1 MARTPDRDPASDLPD
16 PGHAPGPDH
25 PASEQA
31 PAGTPTHAPTPAGDL
46 TPGPHPAVHR
56 VPEIASLGLD
66 TLVTEVAERLQSAA
80 AVTDRMQRLLE
91 AVVSVGAGL
100 DLHATLQR
108 IVTGAAELVDARYAA
123 LGVISPTGHG
133 LADFIHVG
141 VDVET
146 AARIG
151 ELPAGRGILGA
162 LIDRP
167 EPLRLTD
174 LAADPRSA
182 GFPRHHPPMTSFLGE
197 PIRVRGEVF
206 GNIYL
211 TEKTGGGAFTPE
223 DEQVL
228 HALAAAAGV
237 AIENSRLYEEG
248 RRRERW
254 IAGANAVTTA
264 LLSTDEAQV
273 ALTVAAEQVR
283 ELAGAA
289 LGMILLPTGGGQLR
303 VSHAS
308 GEAAEFVTGELVPQ
322 SGFAARLLE
331 GESVYLDDMS
341 GDPTVEIRLARTFGP
356 SMAVPM
362 VAAGRVLGAL
372 GVWRS
377 KGATPF
383 TEAEKQLAQTFAS
396 QAALALRLAEA
407 QRDRQRLAVFQDRD
421 RIARDLHDLVIQ
433 RLFATGMMLESA
445 ARRAVVPEVQTGIGK
460 AVDELDATIQEVR
473 TTIYALQHDGQGDEP
488 DTLRTRVL
496 REGSQ
501 AAAALGFK
509 PSVAFTGPVES
520 LVGEKA
526 GRQLLAALR
535 EMLSNT
541 ARHARA
547 SRVRVDVDATVHLDD
562 EGRPV
567 SGDPDS
573 LDRAGRPGVL
583 LSVTDDGVGI
593 PEGGRRSGLRNLA
606 RRAEALGGDAWHEP
620 GPYGKGTS
628 VRWTARL

>member
-1 MARTPDRDPASDLPD
+1 MD
-16 PGHAPGPDH
+16 
-25 PASEQA
+25 
-31 PAGTPTHAPTPAGDL
+31 PTPGLPEAAPEQ
-46 TPGPHPAVHR
+46 TPHR

-91 AVVSVGAGL
+91 AVVAIGAGL
-100 DLHATLQR
+100 DLHATLHR
-108 IVTGAAELVDARYAA
+108 IATGAAELVDARYAA
-123 LGVISPTGHG
+123 LGVIAPGGHG

-141 VDVET
+141 IDDGT
-146 AARIG
+146 AAEIG

-174 LAADPRSA
+174 LGADPRSS
-182 GFPRHHPPMTSFLGE
+182 GFPPHHPQMRTFLGV
-197 PIRVRGEVF
+197 PIRVREEVF
-206 GNIYL
+206 GNLYL
-211 TEKTGGGAFTPE
+211 TEKQGGGAFTPE
-223 DEQVL
+223 DEQVV

-254 IAGANAVTTA
+254 IAGAAAVTTA
-264 LLSTDEAQV
+264 LLSTEQAEG

-289 LGMILLPTGGGQLR
+289 LGMILLPTGTVGEGDCQMR
-303 VSHAS
+303 VAHAS
-308 GEAAEFVTGELVPQ
+308 GEAAEFVRGELLPRD
-322 SGFAARLLE
+322 SFAAQLLE
-331 GESVYLDDMS
+331 GESVHLDDMS
-341 GDPTVEIRLARTFGP
+341 GDPTVVMRLARSFGP

-362 VAAGRVLGAL
+362 VAAGRVLGGL
-372 GVWRS
+372 CVWRS
-377 KGATPF
+377 RGALPF
-383 TEAEKQLAQTFAS
+383 TDAEKQLAETFAS
-396 QAALALRLAEA
+396 QAALALRLAEG
-407 QRDRQRLAVFQDRD
+407 QRDQQRLAVFQDRD

-445 ARRAVVPEVQTGIGK
+445 ARRAVVPEVKVGIGN

-473 TTIYALQHDGQGDEP
+473 TTIYALQHDNHGDAP

-496 REGSQ
+496 REASQ

-509 PSVAFTGPVES
+509 PSVSFVGPVES
-520 LVGEKA
+520 LVGENT

-547 SRVRVDVDATVHLDD
+547 SRVGMEIDATIRLDD
-562 EGRPV
+562 GGRPV
-567 SGDPDS
+567 GGDPES
-573 LDRAGRPGVL
+573 LDRGGRPGVL
-583 LSVTDDGVGI
+583 LTVTDDGVGI
-593 PEGGRRSGLRNLA
+593 PQGGRRSGLLNLT
-606 RRAEALGGDAWHEP
+606 RRAEALGGAAWHES
-620 GPYGKGTS
+620 GPYRKGTR

>member
-1 MARTPDRDPASDLPD
+1 MDPMPD
-16 PGHAPGPDH
+16 PPEA
-25 PASEQA
+25 
-31 PAGTPTHAPTPAGDL
+31 TPEPTP
-46 TPGPHPAVHR
+46 HR

-66 TLVTEVAERLQSAA
+66 TLVTEVSERLQSAA

-91 AVVSVGAGL
+91 AVVSIGAGL

-108 IVTGAAELVDARYAA
+108 IAAGAAELVDARYAA
-123 LGVISPTGHG
+123 LGVIAPGGTG

-141 VDVET
+141 VDDDT
-146 AARIG
+146 AAEIG
-151 ELPAGRGILGA
+151 ELPVGRGILGA

-167 EPLRLTD
+167 ESLRLAD
-174 LAADPRSA
+174 LGADPRSS
-182 GFPRHHPPMTSFLGE
+182 GFPGHHPQMRTFLGV
-197 PIRVRGEVF
+197 PIRVRAEVF
-206 GNIYL
+206 GNLYL
-211 TEKTGGGAFTPE
+211 TEKKGGGAFTPE
-223 DEQVL
+223 DEQVV

-254 IAGANAVTTA
+254 IAGAAAVTHA
-264 LLSTDEAQV
+264 LLSTEQAEG

-283 ELAGAA
+283 ELADAA
-289 LGMILLPTGGGQLR
+289 LGMILLPTGPVGEEDGQMR
-303 VSHAS
+303 VAHAS
-308 GEAAEFVTGELVPQ
+308 GEAAEFVRGELLPKD
-322 SGFAARLLE
+322 SFAARLLA
-331 GESVYLDDMS
+331 GESMHLDDMS
-341 GDPTVEIRLARTFGP
+341 SDPTVVMRLARSFGP

-362 VAAGRVLGAL
+362 VAAGRVLGGL
-372 GVWRS
+372 CVWRPR
-377 KGATPF
+377 GAVPF
-383 TEAEKQLAQTFAS
+383 TDSEKQLAETFAS
-396 QAALALRLAEA
+396 QAALALRLAEG
-407 QRDRQRLAVFQDRD
+407 QRDQQRLAVFQDRD

-445 ARRAVVPEVQTGIGK
+445 ARRAVVPEVRTGIGK

-473 TTIYALQHDGQGDEP
+473 TTIYALQHDNHGDAP

-496 REGSQ
+496 REASQ

-509 PSVAFTGPVES
+509 PSVSFVGPVES
-520 LVGEKA
+520 LVGEKT

-547 SRVRVDVDATVHLDD
+547 SRVGVEIDATVHLGDD
-562 EGRPV
+562 GRPV
-567 SGDPDS
+567 GGDPES
-573 LDRAGRPGVL
+573 LDRGGRPGVRL
-583 LSVTDDGVGI
+583 TVTDDGIGI
-593 PEGGRRSGLRNLA
+593 PEGGRRSGLRNLT

-620 GPYGKGTS
+620 GPRRRGTR

>member
-1 MARTPDRDPASDLPD
+1 MDPTPDPPDAAPDPAP
-16 PGHAPGPDH
+16 
-25 PASEQA
+25 
-31 PAGTPTHAPTPAGDL
+31 
-46 TPGPHPAVHR
+46 HR
-56 VPEIASLGLD
+56 VPEISSLGLD

-100 DLHATLQR
+100 DLHATLHR
-108 IVTGAAELVDARYAA
+108 IASGAAELVDARYAA
-123 LGVISPTGHG
+123 LGVIAPGGHG
-133 LADFIHVG
+133 LADFVHVG
-141 VDVET
+141 VDDGT

-167 EPLRLTD
+167 EPLRLTE
-174 LAADPRSA
+174 LGADPRSS
-182 GFPRHHPPMTSFLGE
+182 GFPSHHPQMRTFLGE
-197 PIRVRGEVF
+197 PIRIRDEVF
-206 GNIYL
+206 GNLYL
-211 TEKTGGGAFTPE
+211 TEKKGGGAFTPE
-223 DEQVL
+223 DEQVV

-254 IAGANAVTTA
+254 IAGAAAVTTA
-264 LLSTDEAQV
+264 LLSTDGAQV
-273 ALTVAAEQVR
+273 ALTIAAEQVR
-283 ELAGAA
+283 ELADAA
-289 LGMILLPTGGGQLR
+289 LGMILLPTGEGDGQMR
-303 VSHAS
+303 VAHAS
-308 GEAAEFVTGELVPQ
+308 GEAAEFVRGELLPKD
-322 SGFAARLLE
+322 SFAARLLQ
-331 GESVYLDDMS
+331 GESVHLDDMS
-341 GDPTVEIRLARTFGP
+341 SDPTVVMRLARSFGP

-362 VAAGRVLGAL
+362 VAAGRVLGGL
-372 GVWRS
+372 SVWRAR
-377 KGATPF
+377 GAVAF
-383 TEAEKQLAQTFAS
+383 TGAEKQLAETFAS
-396 QAALALRLAEA
+396 QAALALRLAEG
-407 QRDRQRLAVFQDRD
+407 QRDQQRLAVFQDRD

-445 ARRAVVPEVQTGIGK
+445 ARRAVVPETKVSIGK

-473 TTIYALQHDGQGDEP
+473 TTIYALQHDNHGDAP

-509 PSVAFTGPVES
+509 PSVTFIGPVES
-520 LVGEKA
+520 MVGEKT

-547 SRVRVDVDATVHLDD
+547 SRVGVEVDATVHLDD
-562 EGRPV
+562 AGHPV
-567 SGDPDS
+567 GGDPES
-573 LDRAGRPGVL
+573 LDRGGRPGVL
-583 LSVTDDGVGI
+583 LTVTDDGVGI
-593 PEGGRRSGLRNLA
+593 PPDGRRSGLSNLT
-606 RRAEALGGDAWHEP
+606 RRAEVLGGDAWHEP
-620 GPYGKGTS
+620 GPYGKGTT

>member
-1 MARTPDRDPASDLPD
+1 MPDLPD
-16 PGHAPGPDH
+16 A
-25 PASEQA
+25 AA
-31 PAGTPTHAPTPAGDL
+31 
-46 TPGPHPAVHR
+46 PHPAPDPTPHR
-56 VPEIASLGLD
+56 VPEISSLGLD

-100 DLHATLQR
+100 DLHATLHR
-108 IVTGAAELVDARYAA
+108 IATGAAELVDARYAA
-123 LGVISPTGHG
+123 LGVIAPGGHG

-141 VDVET
+141 IDDAT
-146 AARIG
+146 AAAIG

-167 EPLRLTD
+167 EPLRLPE
-174 LAADPRSA
+174 LGADPRSS
-182 GFPRHHPPMTSFLGE
+182 GFPPHHPGMRTFLGE
-197 PIRVRGEVF
+197 PIRIRDEVF
-206 GNIYL
+206 GNLYL
-211 TEKTGGGAFTPE
+211 TEKKGGGAFTPE
-223 DEQVL
+223 DEQVV

-254 IAGANAVTTA
+254 IAGASAVTTA
-264 LLSTDEAQV
+264 LLSADEAEV

-283 ELAGAA
+283 ELADAA
-289 LGMILLPTGGGQLR
+289 LGMILLPTADGGEDGQMR
-303 VSHAS
+303 VAHAS
-308 GEAAEFVTGELVPQ
+308 GEAAEFVRGELLPQ
-322 SGFAARLLE
+322 DSFAARLLR

-341 GDPTVEIRLARTFGP
+341 SDPTVTIRLARSFGP

-362 VAAGRVLGAL
+362 VAAGRVLGGL
-372 GVWRS
+372 CVWRPR
-377 KGATPF
+377 GALPF
-383 TEAEKQLAQTFAS
+383 TDAEKQLAETFAS
-396 QAALALRLAEA
+396 QAALALRLAEG
-407 QRDRQRLAVFQDRD
+407 QRDQQRLAVFQDRD

-445 ARRAVVPEVQTGIGK
+445 ARRSVVPEVKVGIGN

-473 TTIYALQHDGQGDEP
+473 TTIYALQHDNHGDAP

-509 PSVAFTGPVES
+509 PSVTFTGPVES
-520 LVGEKA
+520 LVGEKTS
-526 GRQLLAALR
+526 RQLLAALR

-547 SRVRVDVDATVHLDD
+547 SRVGVEVDATVHLDD
-562 EGRPV
+562 EGHPV
-567 SGDPDS
+567 SGDPES

-583 LSVTDDGVGI
+583 LTVTDDGVGI
-593 PEGGRRSGLRNLA
+593 PPGGRRSGLRNLT
-606 RRAEALGGDAWHEP
+606 RRAEVLGGDAWHEP
-620 GPYGKGTS
+620 GPYGKGTM

>member
-1 MARTPDRDPASDLPD
+1 MDPTPDLPEA
-16 PGHAPGPDH
+16 AP
-25 PASEQA
+25 E
-31 PAGTPTHAPTPAGDL
+31 PTP
-46 TPGPHPAVHR
+46 HR

-91 AVVSVGAGL
+91 AVVSIGAGL
-100 DLHATLQR
+100 DLHATLHR
-108 IVTGAAELVDARYAA
+108 IATGAAELVDARYAA
-123 LGVISPTGHG
+123 LGVIAPGGTG

-141 VDVET
+141 VDDDT
-146 AARIG
+146 AAAIG
-151 ELPAGRGILGA
+151 ALPDGRGILGA

-167 EPLRLTD
+167 EPLRLAD
-174 LAADPRSA
+174 LGADPRSS
-182 GFPRHHPPMTSFLGE
+182 GFPPDHPQMMTFLGV
-197 PIRVRGEVF
+197 PIRVRDEVF
-206 GNIYL
+206 GNLYL
-211 TEKTGGGAFTPE
+211 TEKKGGGAFTPE
-223 DEQVL
+223 DEQVV

-254 IAGANAVTTA
+254 IAGAAAVATA
-264 LLSTDEAQV
+264 LLSAQQAES

-283 ELAGAA
+283 ELADAA
-289 LGMILLPTGGGQLR
+289 LGMILLPTGPEGESDGQLR
-303 VSHAS
+303 VAHAS
-308 GEAAEFVTGELVPQ
+308 GEVAEFVRGELLPKE
-322 SGFAARLLE
+322 SFAARLLA

-341 GDPTVEIRLARTFGP
+341 SDPTVVIRLARRFGP

-362 VAAGRVLGAL
+362 VSAGRVLGGL
-372 GVWRS
+372 CVWRPV
-377 KGATPF
+377 GALPF
-383 TEAEKQLAQTFAS
+383 TDSEKQLAETFAS
-396 QAALALRLAEA
+396 QAALALRLAEG
-407 QRDRQRLAVFQDRD
+407 QRDQQRLAVFQDRD

-445 ARRAVVPEVQTGIGK
+445 ARRAVVPEVRTGIGK

-473 TTIYALQHDGQGDEP
+473 TTIYALQHDNHGDAP

-496 REGSQ
+496 REASQ

-509 PSVAFTGPVES
+509 PSVSFVGPVES
-520 LVGEKA
+520 LVGEKT

-547 SRVRVDVDATVHLDD
+547 SRVGVEIDATVHLGDD
-562 EGRPV
+562 GRPMG
-567 SGDPDS
+567 GDPEWP
-573 LDRAGRPGVL
+573 DRDGRPGVL
-583 LSVTDDGVGI
+583 LTVTDDGVGI
-593 PEGGRRSGLRNLA
+593 PAGGRRSGLLNLT
-606 RRAEALGGDAWHEP
+606 RRAEALGGDAWHES
-620 GPYGKGTS
+620 GPYRKGTM

>member
-1 MARTPDRDPASDLPD
+1 MDPTPDLPPAAASGPAPD
-16 PGHAPGPDH
+16 P
-25 PASEQA
+25 
-31 PAGTPTHAPTPAGDL
+31 TP
-46 TPGPHPAVHR
+46 HR
-56 VPEIASLGLD
+56 VPEISSLGLD

-100 DLHATLQR
+100 DLHATLHR
-108 IVTGAAELVDARYAA
+108 IATGAAELVDARYAA
-123 LGVISPTGHG
+123 LGVIAPGGHG

-141 VDVET
+141 IEDGT
-146 AARIG
+146 AAAIG

-167 EPLRLTD
+167 EPLRLAD
-174 LAADPRSA
+174 LGADPRST
-182 GFPRHHPPMTSFLGE
+182 GFPPEHPEMRTFLGE
-197 PIRVRGEVF
+197 PIRIRDEVF
-206 GNIYL
+206 GNLYL
-211 TEKTGGGAFTPE
+211 TEKKGGGAFTPE
-223 DEQVL
+223 DEQVV

-254 IAGANAVTTA
+254 IAGAAAVTTS
-264 LLSTDEAQV
+264 LLSTDEAEV

-283 ELAGAA
+283 ELADAA
-289 LGMILLPTGGGQLR
+289 LGMILLPTAGADGDGQMR
-303 VSHAS
+303 VAHAS
-308 GEAAEFVTGELVPQ
+308 GEAAEFVRGELLPPD
-322 SGFAARLLE
+322 SFAARLLK

-341 GDPTVEIRLARTFGP
+341 SDPTVVIRLARSFGP

-362 VAAGRVLGAL
+362 IAAGRVLGGL
-372 GVWRS
+372 CVWRS
-377 KGATPF
+377 RGALPF
-383 TEAEKQLAQTFAS
+383 TDTEKQLAETFAS
-396 QAALALRLAEA
+396 QAALALRLAEG
-407 QRDRQRLAVFQDRD
+407 QRDQQRLAVFQDRD

-445 ARRAVVPEVQTGIGK
+445 ARRAVVPEVKVGIGN

-473 TTIYALQHDGQGDEP
+473 TTIYALQHDNHGDAP

-509 PSVAFTGPVES
+509 PSVTFAGPVES
-520 LVGEKA
+520 LVGEKT

-547 SRVRVDVDATVHLDD
+547 SRVGVEVDATVHLDD
-562 EGRPV
+562 AGRPV
-567 SGDPDS
+567 SGDPES

-583 LSVTDDGVGI
+583 LTVTDDGVGI
-593 PEGGRRSGLRNLA
+593 PSGGRRSGLSNLA

-620 GPYGKGTS
+620 GPYGKGTL

>member
-1 MARTPDRDPASDLPD
+1 MDPTPDLPAA
-16 PGHAPGPDH
+16 AP
-25 PASEQA
+25 E
-31 PAGTPTHAPTPAGDL
+31 PTP
-46 TPGPHPAVHR
+46 HR

-91 AVVSVGAGL
+91 AVVSIGAGL
-100 DLHATLQR
+100 DLHATLHR
-108 IVTGAAELVDARYAA
+108 IATGAAELVDARYAA
-123 LGVISPTGHG
+123 LGVIAPGGTG

-141 VDVET
+141 VDDAT
-146 AARIG
+146 AAAIG

-174 LAADPRSA
+174 LGADPRSS
-182 GFPRHHPPMTSFLGE
+182 GFPPHHPEMKTFLGE
-197 PIRVRGEVF
+197 PIRIRDEVF
-206 GNIYL
+206 GNLYL
-211 TEKTGGGAFTPE
+211 TEKLGGGAFTPE
-223 DEQVL
+223 DEQVV

-254 IAGANAVTTA
+254 IAGAAAVTTA
-264 LLSTDEAQV
+264 LLSTDQAET

-283 ELAGAA
+283 ELADAA
-289 LGMILLPTGGGQLR
+289 LGMILLPTGPVEGGDGRPGDGQMR
-303 VSHAS
+303 VAHAS
-308 GEAAEFVTGELVPQ
+308 GEAAEFVRGELLPE
-322 SGFAARLLE
+322 GGLAARLLA

-341 GDPTVEIRLARTFGP
+341 SDPTVVIRVARGFGP

-362 VAAGRVLGAL
+362 VAAGRVLGGL
-372 GVWRS
+372 CVWRPR
-377 KGATPF
+377 GALPF
-383 TEAEKQLAQTFAS
+383 TDAEKQLAETFAS
-396 QAALALRLAEA
+396 QAALALRLAEG
-407 QRDRQRLAVFQDRD
+407 QRDQQRLAVFQDRD

-445 ARRAVVPEVQTGIGK
+445 ARRSVVPEVKVGIGN

-473 TTIYALQHDGQGDEP
+473 TTIYALQHDNHGDAP

-496 REGSQ
+496 REASQ

-509 PSVAFTGPVES
+509 PSVSFVGPVES
-520 LVGEKA
+520 LVGERT

-547 SRVRVDVDATVHLDD
+547 SRVGVEIDATVHLGDT
-562 EGRPV
+562 GRPV
-567 SGDPDS
+567 SGDPES
-573 LDRAGRPGVL
+573 LERAGRPGVL
-583 LSVTDDGVGI
+583 LTVTDDGVGI
-593 PEGGRRSGLRNLA
+593 PEGGRRSGLRNLT
-606 RRAEALGGDAWHEP
+606 RRAEALGGDAWHEA
-620 GPYGKGTS
+620 GPHGRGTR
-628 VRWTARL
+628 VRWTARF

>member
-1 MARTPDRDPASDLPD
+1 MARTPDSPD
-16 PGHAPGPDH
+16 QHDDRAQGGP
-25 PASEQA
+25 A
-31 PAGTPTHAPTPAGDL
+31 PAGPPPST
-46 TPGPHPAVHR
+46 HR

-108 IVTGAAELVDARYAA
+108 IAIGAAELVDARYAA

-141 VDVET
+141 VDEET

-174 LAADPRSA
+174 LAEDPRSA
-182 GFPRHHPPMTSFLGE
+182 GFPPHHPPMTSFLGE

-283 ELAGAA
+283 GLAGAA
-289 LGMILLPTGGGQLR
+289 LGMILLPTGDGQLR

-322 SGFAARLLE
+322 SGFAARLLA

-377 KGATPF
+377 KGAASF
-383 TEAEKQLAQTFAS
+383 TDAEKQLAQTFAS
-396 QAALALRLAEA
+396 QAALALRLAEG
-407 QRDRQRLAVFQDRD
+407 QRDQQRLAVFQDRD

-445 ARRAVVPEVQTGIGK
+445 ARRAVVPEVQTGIGR

-473 TTIYALQHDGQGDEP
+473 TTIYALQHDGQGGDEP

-562 EGRPV
+562 EGHPV
-567 SGDPDS
+567 PGDPES
-573 LDRAGRPGVL
+573 LERSGRPGVL

-593 PEGGRRSGLRNLA
+593 PAGGRRSGLRNLA

>member
-1 MARTPDRDPASDLPD
+1 MDPTPDLPE
-16 PGHAPGPDH
+16 A
-25 PASEQA
+25 
-31 PAGTPTHAPTPAGDL
+31 TPEPTP
-46 TPGPHPAVHR
+46 HR

-91 AVVSVGAGL
+91 AVVSIGAGL
-100 DLHATLQR
+100 DLHATLHR
-108 IVTGAAELVDARYAA
+108 IAMGAAELVDARYAA
-123 LGVISPTGHG
+123 LGVIAPGGTG

-141 VDVET
+141 VDDET
-146 AARIG
+146 AAAIG

-174 LAADPRSA
+174 LGADPRSS
-182 GFPRHHPPMTSFLGE
+182 GFPPDHPQMRTFLGV
-197 PIRVRGEVF
+197 PIRIRAEVF
-206 GNIYL
+206 GNLYL
-211 TEKTGGGAFTPE
+211 TEKKGGGAFTPE
-223 DEQVL
+223 DEQVV

-254 IAGANAVTTA
+254 IAGAAAVATA
-264 LLSTDEAQV
+264 LLSAEQAEA

-283 ELAGAA
+283 ELADAA
-289 LGMILLPTGGGQLR
+289 IGMILLPTGPEGGEGDGQMR
-303 VSHAS
+303 VAHAS
-308 GEAAEFVTGELVPQ
+308 GELAEFVRGELLPRE
-322 SGFAARLLE
+322 SFAARLLA

-341 GDPTVEIRLARTFGP
+341 SDPTVVMRLARRFGP

-362 VAAGRVLGAL
+362 VAAGRVLGGL
-372 GVWRS
+372 CVWRPR
-377 KGATPF
+377 GALPF
-383 TEAEKQLAQTFAS
+383 TDSERQLAQTFAS
-396 QAALALRLAEA
+396 QAALALRLAEG
-407 QRDRQRLAVFQDRD
+407 QRDQQRLAVFQDRD

-445 ARRAVVPEVQTGIGK
+445 ARRAVVPEVKTGIGK

-473 TTIYALQHDGQGDEP
+473 TTIYALQHDNHGDAP

-496 REGSQ
+496 REASQ

-509 PSVAFTGPVES
+509 PSVSFVGPVES
-520 LVGEKA
+520 MVGEKT

-547 SRVRVDVDATVHLDD
+547 SRVGVEIDATTRLGED
-562 EGRPV
+562 GRPV
-567 SGDPDS
+567 GGDPES
-573 LDRAGRPGVL
+573 LDQGGRPGVL
-583 LSVTDDGVGI
+583 LTVTDDGVGI
-593 PEGGRRSGLRNLA
+593 PEGGRRSGLLNLT
-606 RRAEALGGDAWHEP
+606 RRAEALGGDAWHES
-620 GPYGKGTS
+620 GPYRKGTM

>member
-1 MARTPDRDPASDLPD
+1 MDPSPDRPADAATD
-16 PGHAPGPDH
+16 
-25 PASEQA
+25 Q
-31 PAGTPTHAPTPAGDL
+31 TP
-46 TPGPHPAVHR
+46 HR
-56 VPEIASLGLD
+56 VPEISSLGLD

-108 IVTGAAELVDARYAA
+108 IATGAAELVDARYAA
-123 LGVISPTGHG
+123 LGVIAPGGHG

-141 VDVET
+141 VDDET
-146 AARIG
+146 AERIG
-151 ELPAGRGILGA
+151 ELPVGRGILGA

-174 LAADPRSA
+174 LSADPRSY
-182 GFPRHHPPMTSFLGE
+182 GFPPEHPAMRTFLGE
-197 PIRVRGEVF
+197 PIRVREEVF
-206 GNIYL
+206 GNLYL
-211 TEKTGGGAFTPE
+211 TEKKGGGAFTPE
-223 DEQVL
+223 DEQVV

-254 IAGANAVTTA
+254 IAGAAAVTTA

-289 LGMILLPTGGGQLR
+289 LGMILLPTVDGDGGGQMR
-303 VSHAS
+303 VAHAS
-308 GEAAEFVTGELVPQ
+308 GEAAEFVRGELLPPD
-322 SGFAARLLE
+322 SFAARLLR

-341 GDPTVEIRLARTFGP
+341 SDPTVVIRLARSFGP

-362 VAAGRVLGAL
+362 VAAGRVLGGL
-372 GVWRS
+372 CVWRS
-377 KGATPF
+377 RGAVPF
-383 TEAEKQLAQTFAS
+383 TDAEKQLAETFAS
-396 QAALALRLAEA
+396 QAALALRLAEG
-407 QRDRQRLAVFQDRD
+407 QRDQQRLAVFQDRD

-433 RLFATGMMLESA
+433 RLFATGMMLEGA
-445 ARRAVVPEVQTGIGK
+445 ARRAMVPEVKVGIGK

-473 TTIYALQHDGQGDEP
+473 TTIYALQHDDHGDAP

-509 PSVAFTGPVES
+509 PSVTFTGPVES
-520 LVGEKA
+520 LVGEKT

-547 SRVRVDVDATVHLDD
+547 SRVGVEVDATVHLDD

-567 SGDPDS
+567 GGDPES

-583 LSVTDDGVGI
+583 LTVTDDGIGI
-593 PEGGRRSGLRNLA
+593 PPGGRRSGLRNLT

-620 GPYGKGTS
+620 GPYGKGTL